1 MSHSAENQIHL
12 FTRVLFDPLFT
23 SHAMRRI
30 FSDSARLQSLLDFEA
45 ALARSL
51 ARAGVAPKNSIH
63 AIESRCRASL
73 YSLDDLA
80 QEAALAGNLAIPLVK
95 HLTALVAKKD
105 AKAAAFVHWGATSQD
120 VLDTGLILQLRDAVV
135 RFRSELADLSEIL
148 ARLVETYYG
157 TVLTGRTWLQHAAPI
172 TLGLKA
178 AGWLDAIE
186 RHRARL
192 DQTQSQLLVL
202 QFGGA
207 AGTLA
212 ALGECAPAVAKALA
226 EDLRL
231 ELPPIP
237 WHAHRD
243 RFAELACTLGLLI
256 GTFGKIA
263 RDVSLMAQT
272 EVAEVAEP
280 FAPGRGGSSTMPQKR
295 NLVGSVVVLSAAI
308 RVPGLVSTMLS
319 AMVQEHERGLGGWH
333 AEWET
338 LPEICLL
345 TDGALARTIEILNGL
360 EVDKQKIAANLAIT
374 HGLVNAEAVS
384 MALAEKIGREPA
396 HQLVEQACHRALDQR
411 KPLLDI
417 LTANAKVAANLS
429 PDDLA
434 RLLDPKNYLGLAEK
448 FSKNVLAARKTR
460 R

>member
-1 MSHSAENQIHL
+1 MPDAADHRNHL
-12 FTRVLFDPLFT
+12 LTRVLLDPLFT
-23 SHAMRRI
+23 SHSMRRI

-45 ALARSL
+45 ALSRSL
-51 ARAGVAPKNSIH
+51 ARAGVAPKNSVH
-63 AIESRCRASL
+63 VIESRCRASL
-73 YSLDDLA
+73 YSLDELSR
-80 QEAALAGNLAIPLVK
+80 EAALAGNLAIPLVK

-105 AKAAAFVHWGATSQD
+105 AKAAAYIHWGATSQD
-120 VLDTGLILQLRDAVV
+120 VLDTGLILQLRDALAQ
-135 RFRSELADLSEIL
+135 FRSELNDLSEIL
-148 ARLVETYYG
+148 ARLVETYSE
-157 TVLTGRTWLQHAAPI
+157 TVLAGRTWLQHAAPT

-178 AGWLDAIE
+178 AGWLDSIE

-207 AGTLA
+207 VGTLA
-212 ALGECAPAVAKALA
+212 ALGERAPAVAKALA
-226 EDLRL
+226 DDLQL

-243 RFAELACTLGLLI
+243 RFAELACALGLLV
-256 GTFGKIA
+256 GSLGKIA
-263 RDVSLMAQT
+263 RDVSLMSQT
-272 EVAEVAEP
+272 EIAEVAEP
-280 FAPGRGGSSTMPQKR
+280 RPRGGGGSSTMPQKR
-295 NLVGSVVVLSAAI
+295 NPVGSAVVLSAAI

-345 TDGALARTIEILNGL
+345 ADGALTRTNDILNGL
-360 EVDKQKIAANLAIT
+360 EVDKDKIAAILAASR
-374 HGLVNAEAVS
+374 GLILAEAVS

-396 HQLVEQACHRALDQR
+396 HHLIEHACYRALDQR
-411 KPLLDI
+411 KLLLDI
-417 LTANAKVAANLS
+417 LKADAKITAHLS
-429 PDDLA
+429 AEHLA

-448 FSKNVLAARKTR
+448 FSKNVLSARKGR

>member
-1 MSHSAENQIHL
+1 MPDAANHRDQL
-12 FTRVLFDPLFT
+12 LTRALLDPLFT

-30 FSDSARLQSLLDFEA
+30 FSDTARLQSLLDFEA
-45 ALARSL
+45 ALARAL
-51 ARAGVAPKNSIH
+51 ARAGVVPKNSVH
-63 AIESRCRASL
+63 AIESRCRASVF
-73 YSLDDLA
+73 SFDDLA
-80 QEAALAGNLAIPLVK
+80 REASLVGNLAIPLVR
-95 HLTALVAKKD
+95 HLTTFVAKKD
-105 AKAAAFVHWGATSQD
+105 PKAAAYVHWGATSQD
-120 VLDTGLILQLRDAVV
+120 VLDTGLVLQLRDALV
-135 RFRSELADLSEIL
+135 RFRSELTDLSEIL
-148 ARLVETYYG
+148 ARLVETYSG
-157 TVLTGRTWLQHAAPI
+157 TAIAGRTWLQHATPI

-178 AGWLDAIE
+178 AGWLDAVE

-212 ALGECAPAVAKALA
+212 ALGERGTAVAKALA
-226 EDLRL
+226 EDLQL
-231 ELPPIP
+231 EFPPIP

-243 RFAELACTLGLLI
+243 RFAELACTLGLLV
-256 GTFGKIA
+256 GTLGKIA
-263 RDVSLMAQT
+263 RDVSLLTQT
-272 EVAEVAEP
+272 EVAEAAEP
-280 FAPGRGGSSTMPQKR
+280 RPAGGGGSSTMPQKR
-295 NLVGSVVVLSAAI
+295 NPVGSAVVLSAAI

-345 TDGALARTIEILNGL
+345 ADGALARTIEILNGL
-360 EVDKQKIAANLAIT
+360 EVDKDKIAANLGAT
-374 HGLVNAEAVS
+374 RGLILAEAVA

-396 HQLVEQACHRALDQR
+396 HQLVEQACHRALEQR

-417 LTANAKVAANLS
+417 LKADAKVTSHLS
-429 PDDLA
+429 ADDLA
-434 RLLDPKNYLGLAEK
+434 RLLDPKNYLGSAEK
-448 FSKNVLAARKTR
+448 FSKNVLAARKSR